1 MNPKSQGVAASFRHS
16 HESGNPGLPGPQR
29 LLWTPAFAG
38 VTITFR
44 KDGIHFGSGS
54 LEVAGSVDADR
65 RRAGADLIDGFDAA
79 QHRGGHV
86 APAGD
91 EGGKPAG
98 LAADHEEVDVVGARH
113 DRNPRPRLALVPF
126 RQVAIVDL
134 SVALIEGEV

>member
-1 MNPKSQGVAASFRHS
+1 MNPKAQGVAASFRHS
-16 HESGNPGLPGPQR
+16 RESGNPGLPGPQR

-54 LEVAGSVDADR
+54 LEVAGAVDADR
-65 RRAGADLIDGFDAA
+65 RLAGTALIDGFDAA

-98 LAADHEEVDVVGARH
+98 PAADHEEVDVVGA
-113 DRNPRPRLALVPF
+113 
-126 RQVAIVDL
+126 
-134 SVALIEGEV
+134 